1 MTRRNSQALRNDNLE
16 QVDQY
21 TTSFAFTGQRES
33 ICHGLGVEV
42 PPDLTPRQI
51 QQAASLDWQVVRQP
65 LYRQMGMEDDGVTP
79 IMELTPQFALARD
92 IDNRVLSYI
101 PGSWNPVQNDEAFDF
116 FNDVVAEGDM
126 YMSTAGSLRGGE
138 IVFAMAKVNDSFE
151 LPGGDRI
158 DGYMLFSNPHTYGA
172 SVNIRF
178 TPTRAINGSSLVVS
192 LRGTA
197 GNFVKAN
204 HRSLFDTKKVQ
215 RALAFHRDTMAR
227 YKEQAFF
234 LAGERYTDEDAM
246 NFMKAVFPAQGTKG
260 ENGALSLP
268 GGRALALLDTY
279 PGARLSHGTYWQLLN
294 AALYYV
300 DFESGRKPKDAAGI
314 IPARDTRLQAAWF
327 GQGAVIK
334 ARALEVAMKMAK
346 GLPV

>member
-1 MTRRNSQALRNDNLE
+1 MTRRNAQALRHDNLE
-16 QVDQY
+16 QVDRY
-21 TTSFAFTGQRES
+21 TTSFAFSGQREA
-33 ICHGLGVEV
+33 IYHGLGVEV

-51 QQAASLDWQVVRQP
+51 QQAASLDWGVVRQP

-116 FNDVVAEGDM
+116 FNEVVEAGDM
-126 YMSTAGSLRGGE
+126 HMSTAGSLRNGE
-138 IVFAMAKVNDSFE
+138 IVFAMAKVNDGFE

-192 LRGTA
+192 LRGTQ

-215 RALAFHRDTMAR
+215 RALAFHKDTMAR
-227 YKEQAFF
+227 YREQAFF
-234 LAGERYTDEDAM
+234 LASKRYNDTDAL
-246 NFMKAVFPAQGTKG
+246 NFFKEVFPAQGLKG
-260 ENGALSLP
+260 EDDKLSLP
-268 GGRALALLDTY
+268 GSRALALLDTY

-300 DFESGRKPKDAAGI
+300 DFESGRKPKDSSGVLS
-314 IPARDTRLQAAWF
+314 ARDTRLQAAWF

-334 ARALEVAMKMAK
+334 ANALAVAMRMAEPR
-346 GLPV
+346 LN